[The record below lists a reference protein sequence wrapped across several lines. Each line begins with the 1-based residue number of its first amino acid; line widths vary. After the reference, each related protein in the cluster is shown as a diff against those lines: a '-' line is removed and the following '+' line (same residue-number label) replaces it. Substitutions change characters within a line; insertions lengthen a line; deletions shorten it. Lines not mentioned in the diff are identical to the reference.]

1 MEVRVETYVGPG
13 GVDMLRRF
21 HLDGREIEVSDNL
34 DQWHGADY
42 RYFKVKDEE
51 GNLYVLRLDE
61 SEADWEL
68 IMFQSAESQAL
79 AAHMHVHPHPRHDS
93 EEGQ

>member
-1 MEVRVETYVGPG
+1 MEVCVEICLGPG
-13 GVDMLRRF
+13 GVEMIRRF

-42 RYFKVKDEE
+42 RYFKVKGED

-61 SEADWEL
+61 SEGDWEL

-79 AAHMHVHPHPRHDS
+79 ASHAHPHPRHDS
-93 EEGQ
+93 EEGH